1 MSKFINLLSETWS
14 VINEQDPAMMDPAMM
29 APAPP
34 SGPEADAAAMDTDG
48 PENEPT
54 NLREEEIKLVRL
66 CQKCLR
72 IDPQSLDTNRDLEPV
87 KALVL
92 QDASARNADEIK
104 KGLEI
109 IVNSYEPGDVD
120 AEAS

>member
-54 NLREEEIKLVRL
+54 NLREEEVKLVRL

-72 IDPQSLDTNRDLEPV
+72 IDPQSLDTNREIESA
-87 KALVL
+87 KNLVL
-92 QDASARNADEIK
+92 QDATPQNADEIK
-104 KGLEI
+104 RAIQI
-109 IVNSYEPGDVD
+109 IVDSYEPGDVD
-120 AEAS
+120 ADAT